1 MEDVTWYKPR
11 KYLHFDRPV
20 GQKPA
25 FDYVTCAKKVARH
38 SFYPLISYT
47 SQVLKFRRDKVSG
60 DFTKKLKPRPI
71 SYAAHLDSH
80 IYAYYC
86 FLLSERYES
95 ELILRGL
102 NTSVLAFRSVDSKS
116 NIHFAHDAFK
126 EIRARGECCV
136 LAFDI
141 EKFFARLDHNIL
153 KEAWSKL
160 LGLKRLPDDHF
171 SIFRSVTK
179 SASVDK
185 VDLYKKLGV
194 SLHNPSVTESRLCSA
209 KQFREE
215 VRGGGLLS
223 INPESRGIPQGSP
236 ISALLSN
243 MYMLE
248 FDLALLGFLSLT
260 ESVFFRYCDD
270 LLIVCDL
277 KHEDAIRDFVEE
289 QVKLLKLDLH
299 PDKTEARHFSFDLSG
314 KLRADKPV
322 HYLGF
327 SFDGQREHI
336 RSSSITRYYK
346 KMHKK
351 VWVTKKAM
359 DRCNGL
365 RAGRGEAPRE
375 LFLRAIY
382 RGYSCL
388 GRRNFITY
396 GFRAAKIMDSQS
408 IRKQLRPHWKKLKKC
423 IDDSMLN
430 SSVC

>member
-1 MEDVTWYKPR
+1 MDDLPWYKPR
-11 KYLHFDRPV
+11 KYLHFDRPL

-25 FDYVTCAKKVARH
+25 YDYVTSPKKVAQH
-38 SFYPLISYT
+38 SFYPFITYT
-47 SQVLKFRRDKVSG
+47 SQVLKYRLDKGRGV
-60 DFTKKLKPRPI
+60 FTKKPKPRPI

-86 FLLSERYES
+86 FLLSEKYEA
-95 ELILRGL
+95 ELVRRGL
-102 NTSVLAFRSVDSKS
+102 HTSVLAFRSIDSKN
-116 NIHFAHDAFK
+116 NIHFAHDAFE
-126 EIRARGECCV
+126 EIKARGECCV

-141 EKFFARLDHNIL
+141 EKFFDRIDHSIL
-153 KEAWSKL
+153 KQAWSRL
-160 LGLKRLPDDHF
+160 LDVKMLPDDHF
-171 SIFRSVTK
+171 SVYRSITK
-179 SASVDK
+179 SARVDK

-194 SLHNPSVTESRLCSA
+194 SLHNPCVNDARLCSA
-209 KQFREE
+209 KKFRED

-223 INPESRGIPQGSP
+223 VNPESRGIPQGSP

-243 MYMLE
+243 IYMLE
-248 FDLALLGFLSLT
+248 FDLALLNSLSLT

-270 LLIVCDL
+270 LLIICDL
-277 KHEDAIRDFVEE
+277 EHEDAVHDFVDV
-289 QVKLLKLDLH
+289 QVKRLKLDLQH
-299 PDKTEARHFSFDLSG
+299 AKTEVRHFTYDPSG

-346 KMHKK
+346 KMRKK
-351 VWVTKKAM
+351 IWVTKKAM

-375 LFLRAIY
+375 LFLRSIY
-382 RGYSCL
+382 RGYSCV

-396 GFRAAKIMDSQS
+396 GFRAAKIMNSQS
-408 IRKQLRPHWKKLKKC
+408 IRKQLRPHWKKLKKH
-423 IDDSMLN
+423 INDAT
-430 SSVC
+430 SSS